1 MMPGNPRFRRAL
13 AKAWGIH
20 PNPWWEIP
28 SRVLRG
34 MGAL

>member
-1 MMPGNPRFRRAL
+1 MNILNQTFRRAL

-20 PNPWWEIP
+20 PNPWREIP
-28 SRVLRG
+28 RRVWRG